1 MRRLKFIAL
10 YLCSQAS
17 SLFSLK
23 KYPTLLLLYGLLFTP
38 SAYAQT
44 PTVRFG
50 FEVGSVAK
58 LVQGTDTLVHA
69 WAGGFNTPQFSSID
83 LNGDGQLDLYVFDR
97 ETGRSYTFLSA
108 AAGKGRRWQYAPVYE
123 RSFPADLA
131 SWVQLRDY
139 DCDGQADLFTAN
151 KFAGI
156 RVFHNEG
163 LVKGMP
169 RFKLASEEL
178 TAAFTPKLSVNINT
192 GSYNVPSVQDINGDG
207 RLDILTYDFV
217 NSTAL
222 ELYLNTG
229 TGKCTSLTSFQ
240 QSSNYWGLIQSCL
253 DCAAYQPKG
262 AAACSSTQIQPVV
275 PGPGSGGNKML
286 HSNALRLAS
295 KLLWHVD
302 AGNKVLHSM
311 GHNVLAVDLN
321 GDGKLDLLDGRDNC
335 PQLTRL
341 LNTGSS
347 STSASFTQE
356 HISSSFPLATPLSN
370 SIFPAPYLLD
380 IDFDGV
386 RDLLVSPNM
395 VDNSIDRVS
404 MRRTVQQF
412 TSRSSPGAPPTY
424 RLVTDGFLQNKMLDV
439 SEGAAPTFG
448 DLDGDGLVDM
458 LVGTIG
464 DKVNG
469 YYRASIYHYRNVGT
483 ASRPVFRLVTDDY
496 LGLAAAAAL
505 TPANRFEA
513 LRPVLV
519 DLNRDGA
526 LDLVYS
532 GFVGTANRLHFMLNT
547 AGARQPVCFNPA
559 SDDYFR
565 SPGAAGSGALATTL
579 GDTPCF
585 FDVDNDGYVDLLLG
599 TNDQTVSGYSL
610 RYYHNQ
616 GATGAATNSLFI
628 LADADYG
635 TLRDGT
641 LRPINL
647 SPTVADFDGD
657 GAADLLTM
665 DGSVVTRFYSNFRK
679 QGAQFTERTD
689 VFFNR
694 LSGTYAAASLGSGTR
709 TLWHYAPVAAD
720 LNQDGR
726 PELYIGTETGGIV
739 SYLPGSWA
747 IVK

>member
-1 MRRLKFIAL
+1 MKCLT
-10 YLCSQAS
+10 
-17 SLFSLK
+17 
-23 KYPTLLLLYGLLFTP
+23 PLLLCGLLLPT

-58 LVQGTDTLVHA
+58 LVQGTDTLAHA

-97 ETGRSYTFLSA
+97 ETGRSYTFLNA
-108 AAGKGRRWQYAPVYE
+108 AAGTSRRWQYAPVYE
-123 RSFPADLA
+123 GSFPADLA
-131 SWVQLRDY
+131 GWVQLRDY
-139 DCDGQADLFTAN
+139 DGDGQADLFTAN
-151 KFAGI
+151 TRAGI

-163 LVKGMP
+163 LIKGMP
-169 RFKLASEEL
+169 RFRVASEEL
-178 TAAFTPKLSVNINT
+178 AAALTPKLVVNINT
-192 GSYNVPSVQDINGDG
+192 GSYNVPSIQDIDGDG

-217 NSTAL
+217 SSTTL
-222 ELYLNTG
+222 ELFLNTG
-229 TGKCTSLTSFQ
+229 TGSSTSLTSFQ
-240 QSSNYWGLIQSCL
+240 QSNNYWGLIQSCF
-253 DCAAYQPKG
+253 DCGAYQPKG
-262 AAACSSTQIQPVV
+262 AAACSTTQLQPVG
-275 PGPGSGGNKML
+275 PGPGSGGGGNKRL
-286 HSNALRLAS
+286 HSTTLRMGG
-295 KLLWHVD
+295 KLWRYV
-302 AGNKVLHSM
+302 AGGNQVLHSM
-311 GHNVLAVDLN
+311 GHNILAVDLD

-347 STSASFTQE
+347 SASASFTQQN
-356 HISSSFPLATPLSN
+356 ISSNFPLATPLST
-370 SIFPAPYLLD
+370 SVFPAPYLLD
-380 IDFDGV
+380 VDFDGV
-386 RDLLVSPNM
+386 QDLLVSPNM
-395 VDNSIDRVS
+395 VDNSIDHMS

-412 TSRSSPGAPPTY
+412 TSRSSPGALPTY
-424 RLVTDGFLQNKMLDV
+424 RLVTDGFLQNGMLDV

-458 LVGTIG
+458 LVGTGG
-464 DKVNG
+464 DNVKG

-505 TPANRFEA
+505 TPGSRFEA

-532 GFVGTANRLHFMLNT
+532 GFVGSANRLHFILNK
-547 AGARQPVCFNPA
+547 AKAKQPVRFKPA
-559 SDDYFR
+559 AADYFR

-585 FDVDNDGYVDLLLG
+585 FDVDKDGYVDLLLG

-616 GATGAATNSLFI
+616 GARGAAINRSFI

-635 TLRDGT
+635 MLRAGS

-665 DGSVVTRFYSNFRK
+665 DGSVVTRFYSDFRK
-679 QGAQFTERTD
+679 QGARFTERKD

-694 LSGTYAAASLGSGTR
+694 LSGTYTAASLGSGTR

-726 PELYIGTETGGIV
+726 PELYIGAETGGIV
-739 SYLPGSWA
+739 SYLPGHR
-747 IVK
+747 

>member
-1 MRRLKFIAL
+1 MKH
-10 YLCSQAS
+10 Q
-17 SLFSLK
+17 
-23 KYPTLLLLYGLLFTP
+23 TLLLLCGLLFT
-38 SAYAQT
+38 SFAYAQT
-44 PTVRFG
+44 PTGRFG

-58 LVQGTDTLVHA
+58 LVQGTDTLAHA

-97 ETGRSYTFLSA
+97 ETGRSYTFLST
-108 AAGKGRRWQYAPVYE
+108 AAGTGRRWRYAPGYE
-123 RSFPADLA
+123 SCFPADLA
-131 SWVQLRDY
+131 NWVQLRDY
-139 DCDGQADLFTAN
+139 DGDGQADLFTAN
-151 KFAGI
+151 TRAGI

-163 LVKGMP
+163 LVRGMP
-169 RFKLASEEL
+169 RFRLVSEEL
-178 TAAFTPKLSVNINT
+178 IFALTPKLSVNINT
-192 GSYNVPSVQDINGDG
+192 GSYNVPAIQDINGDG

-217 NSTAL
+217 NSTSL

-229 TGKCTSLTSFQ
+229 TGSGTNLASFQ
-240 QSSNYWGLIQSCL
+240 QSSNYWGHIQSCF
-253 DCAAYQPKG
+253 DCAAYQSEG
-262 AAACSSTQIQPVV
+262 ATACSTNPVQPVI
-275 PGPGSGGNKML
+275 PGSGGGGNKRL
-286 HSNALRLAS
+286 HSTALRVVS
-295 KLLWHVD
+295 KLWRYVD
-302 AGNKVLHSM
+302 AGNQVLHSM

-347 STSASFTQE
+347 STSASFTQQN
-356 HISSSFPLATPLSN
+356 ISSSFPLATPLSN

-380 IDFDGV
+380 TDFDGV
-386 RDLLVSPNM
+386 QDLLVSPNM
-395 VDNSIDRVS
+395 VDNSIDHVS

-412 TSRSSPGAPPTY
+412 TSSSSPGALPAY
-424 RLVTDGFLQNKMLDV
+424 RLVTDGFLQNDMLDV

-448 DLDGDGLVDM
+448 DLDGDGLADM
-458 LVGTIG
+458 LVGTVG

-469 YYRASIYHYRNVGT
+469 YYRASIYQYRNVGT

-496 LGLAAAAAL
+496 LGLAAAAAR
-505 TPANRFEA
+505 TPGSRFEA
-513 LRPVLV
+513 IRPVLV

-532 GFVGTANRLHFMLNT
+532 GFVGTVNRLHFMLNT
-547 AGARQPVCFNPA
+547 ARAKQPARFKPA
-559 SDDYFR
+559 STDYFR
-565 SPGAAGSGALATTL
+565 SPGAAGGGALATTL

-616 GATGAATNSLFI
+616 GAKGAVTNRLFV

-635 TLRDGT
+635 KLRDGN

-665 DGSVVTRFYSNFRK
+665 DGSVVTRFYSDFRK
-679 QGAQFTERTD
+679 QGPQFTERTD

-694 LSGTYAAASLGSGTR
+694 LAGTYTATSLGSGTR

-726 PELYIGTETGGIV
+726 PELYVGTETGGIV

-747 IVK
+747 ISK

>member
-1 MRRLKFIAL
+1 MLSL
-10 YLCSQAS
+10 LC
-17 SLFSLK
+17 
-23 KYPTLLLLYGLLFTP
+23 GLLFTT
-38 SAYAQT
+38 SAHAQT
-44 PTVRFG
+44 LTGRFG

-58 LVQGTDTLVHA
+58 LVQGTDTLAHA

-83 LNGDGQLDLYVFDR
+83 LNGDGQLDLYAFDR
-97 ETGRSYTFLSA
+97 ETGRSYTFLSTT
-108 AAGKGRRWQYAPVYE
+108 AGTGRRWQYAPVYE
-123 RSFPADLA
+123 ISLPANLTN
-131 SWVQLRDY
+131 WVQLRDY
-139 DCDGQADLFTAN
+139 DGDGQADLFTAN
-151 KFAGI
+151 TRAGI

-178 TAAFTPKLSVNINT
+178 TFALTPKLSVNINT
-192 GSYNVPSVQDINGDG
+192 GSYNVPSIQDINGDG

-217 NSTAL
+217 NSTVL

-229 TGKCTSLTSFQ
+229 TGSFTNLTSFR
-240 QSSNYWGLIQSCL
+240 QSSNQWGHMQSCP
-253 DCAAYQPKG
+253 DCAAYQPEG
-262 AAACSSTQIQPVV
+262 AAACSTTQLPPVV
-275 PGPGSGGNKML
+275 PGSGGGSNKRL
-286 HSNALRLAS
+286 HSTALQVAS
-295 KLLWHVD
+295 KLLRYV
-302 AGNKVLHSM
+302 AGGNQVRHSM
-311 GHNVLAVDLN
+311 GHNVVAVDLN

-335 PQLTRL
+335 SQLTRL

-347 STSASFTQE
+347 STSARFIQE
-356 HISSSFPLATPLSN
+356 NISSSFPLATPLSN

-380 IDFDGV
+380 TDFDGV
-386 RDLLVSPNM
+386 QDLLVSPNM
-395 VDNSIDRVS
+395 VDNSIDHVS

-412 TSRSSPGAPPTY
+412 TSSSPGALPTY
-424 RLVTDGFLQNKMLDV
+424 RLVTDGFLQNEMLDV

-458 LVGTIG
+458 LVGTMG
-464 DKVNG
+464 DNVNG
-469 YYRASIYHYRNVGT
+469 YYRGSIYHYRNVGT
-483 ASRPVFRLVTDDY
+483 ARRPVFRLVTDDY
-496 LGLAAAAAL
+496 LGLAAAAAR
-505 TPANRFEA
+505 TPGRRFEA

-532 GFVGTANRLHFMLNT
+532 GFVGTANRLYFMLNT
-547 AGARQPVCFNPA
+547 ARAKQPVRFKPT
-559 SDDYFR
+559 STDYFR
-565 SPGAAGSGALATTL
+565 APGAMGGGALATTL

-599 TNDQTVSGYSL
+599 TNDQTVAGYSL

-616 GATGAATNSLFI
+616 GAKGAAINTLFS

-635 TLRDGT
+635 RLRDGN

-657 GAADLLTM
+657 GAPDLLTM
-665 DGSVVTRFYSNFRK
+665 DGSVVTRFYSNFRQ
-679 QGAQFTERTD
+679 QGAQFTERTE

-694 LSGTYAAASLGSGTR
+694 LSGTYSAASLGSGTR
-709 TLWHYAPVAAD
+709 TLWHYAPVGAD

-726 PELYIGTETGGIV
+726 PELYVGTETGGIV
-739 SYLPGSWA
+739 SYLPG
-747 IVK
+747 I

>member
-1 MRRLKFIAL
+1 MKR
-10 YLCSQAS
+10 
-17 SLFSLK
+17 
-23 KYPTLLLLYGLLFTP
+23 PTLWLLCGLLFAT

-44 PTVRFG
+44 PPVRFG

-58 LVQGTDTLVHA
+58 LVQGTDTLAHA
-69 WAGGFNTPQFSSID
+69 WAGGLNTPQFSSID

-108 AAGKGRRWQYAPVYE
+108 AASTGRRWQYAPVYE
-123 RSFPADLA
+123 SSFPADLA
-131 SWVQLRDY
+131 NWVQLRDY
-139 DCDGQADLFTAN
+139 DGDGQADLFTAN
-151 KFAGI
+151 TRAGI

-163 LVKGMP
+163 LARGMP
-169 RFKLASEEL
+169 SFRVASEEL
-178 TAAFTPKLSVNINT
+178 LVALTPTLAVNINT
-192 GSYNVPSVQDINGDG
+192 GSYNVPSIQDINGDG

-217 NSTAL
+217 NSTSL

-229 TGKCTSLTSFQ
+229 TGSGTSLASFQ
-240 QSSNYWGLIQSCL
+240 QSSKYWGHIQSCS
-253 DCAAYQPKG
+253 DCAAYQPEG
-262 AAACSSTQIQPVV
+262 AAACSTTQLQPVV
-275 PGPGSGGNKML
+275 PSSGDGGNKRL
-286 HSNALRLAS
+286 HRTALRVVS
-295 KLLWHVD
+295 KLWRYVY
-302 AGNKVLHSM
+302 AGNQVLHSM

-341 LNTGSS
+341 LNTGTS

-356 HISSSFPLATPLSN
+356 NISSSFPLTTPLSN

-380 IDFDGV
+380 TDFDGV
-386 RDLLVSPNM
+386 QDLLVSPNM
-395 VDNSIDRVS
+395 VDNSIDHVS
-404 MRRTVQQF
+404 MRHTVQQF
-412 TSRSSPGAPPTY
+412 TSSSSPGALPTY
-424 RLVTDGFLQNKMLDV
+424 RLVTDGFLQNDMLDV

-458 LVGTIG
+458 LVGTVG
-464 DKVNG
+464 DNIKG
-469 YYRASIYHYRNVGT
+469 YYRASIYQYRNVGT
-483 ASRPVFRLVTDDY
+483 ANRPVFRLVTDDY
-496 LGLAAAAAL
+496 LGLAAAAAR
-505 TPANRFEA
+505 TPGSRFEA

-532 GFVGTANRLHFMLNT
+532 GFVGPANRLHFMLNT
-547 AGARQPVCFNPA
+547 ARAKQPVRFKPA
-559 SDDYFR
+559 AADYFR
-565 SPGAAGSGALATTL
+565 SPGAAGGGALATTL

-616 GATGAATNSLFI
+616 GAKGAATNNLFI

-635 TLRDGT
+635 KLRDGN

-665 DGSVVTRFYSNFRK
+665 DGSVVTRFYSDFRK
-679 QGAQFTERTD
+679 QGPQFTGRTD

-694 LSGTYAAASLGSGTR
+694 LAGTYTATSLGSGTR

-726 PELYIGTETGGIV
+726 PELYVGTETGGIV

-747 IVK
+747 IAK